1 MGLIGSKGPGHQLE
15 KFEAE
20 SLEQAKGQDE
30 DIAGQPEDRN
40 FSIEEIWIEELA
52 VDGICGVY

>member
-1 MGLIGSKGPGHQLE
+1 ME

-30 DIAGQPEDRN
+30 DIAGQSEDSN
-40 FSIEEIWIEELA
+40 FSIEEIRIEELV
-52 VDGICGVY
+52 VDGICGEY